1 MYGAQRKV
9 ISLCR
14 ELQGSMEGFFT
25 PGSVAVI
32 GASSDRGKVGGMVI
46 NNLLGSGFKG
56 EIYPINPKG
65 GEIQGLRAYESV
77 DKIGK
82 VPDLAV
88 ICIKAEYVL
97 GEIERL
103 GAAGVRRAI
112 IITAGFREES
122 DDGRIMEE
130 RIGAAVRKYG
140 MRVIGPN
147 CFGVMNTSEGL
158 NTTFSSLFPVRG
170 NIALTSQS
178 GAVGA
183 SMLDWSL
190 HSGIGIS
197 KFASLGNKMDVGEPE
212 LLDYLM
218 TDDETQVIGMY
229 AESISDGP
237 GFIRA
242 VTAMNDSKPLVIL
255 KSGRTGAGS
264 KAASS
269 HTGALAGADSVFNVL
284 FKKLNITR
292 VYDLDEMFDALSV
305 FSLCGRMERDGVVI
319 ITNAGGL
326 GVMAADACS
335 SYPHINMAE
344 LSSETIRAIE
354 EALPTVASAINPVDV
369 RGDAPADAA
378 VRVLEIVAKD
388 PSVGGA
394 VILSAPLDTADLDSM
409 AELISEANGRT
420 DIPIAVSFTGGVIS
434 ERASAVMRRNGVPTF
449 SDPDRA
455 VRALE
460 ILRAREM
467 EVTED
472 STPLVFPETDGRA
485 KARDVIDR
493 AREEGRISLS
503 EEEGKAI
510 LAAYGIPVPK
520 EDFAT
525 SAQEAV
531 RAAEAVGYPV
541 VMKIQSPDIHH
552 KTDVGGVIVG
562 IRDEEGVRNA
572 YESILAS
579 CCAGIPGARVDGVS
593 VEQMVSGQE
602 VILSMIRDDQFGP
615 IISFGLGGI
624 YVEIMGEI
632 SQAMLPMNEQDL
644 DRLIMSTK
652 AYRML
657 SGARGRPP
665 ADIDSLKDII
675 LRLIRIAEDNEEIYE
690 LEINPV
696 MVGERNEGS
705 WAVDALATL
714 RWK

>member
-1 MYGAQRKV
+1 
-9 ISLCR
+9 
-14 ELQGSMEGFFT
+14 MENFFT

-32 GASSDRGKVGGMVI
+32 GASSNKDKVGGMVVS
-46 NNLLGSGFKG
+46 NLLSSGFGG
-56 EIYPINPKG
+56 EIYPVNPKG
-65 GEIQGLRAYESV
+65 GLIQGLKAYESV
-77 DKIGK
+77 ERIGN

-88 ICIKAEYVL
+88 ICIKAEHVL
-97 GEIERL
+97 GEIEKL
-103 GAAGVRRAI
+103 GSVGVRRVI

-122 DDGRIMEE
+122 DEGRITEE
-130 RIGAAVRKYG
+130 RILAAVRKHG
-140 MRVIGPN
+140 IRAIGPN
-147 CFGVMNTSEGL
+147 CFGVMNTSAGL
-158 NTTFSSLFPVRG
+158 NTTFSSLFPVAG

-212 LLDYLM
+212 LLDYLR
-218 TDDETQVIGMY
+218 TDDETKVIGMY

-242 VTAMNDSKPLVIL
+242 VNAMEDSKPLVIL

-269 HTGALAGADSVFNVL
+269 HTGALAGADSVFDVL

-292 VYDLDEMFDALSV
+292 VYDMDEMFDALSV
-305 FSLCGRMERDGVVI
+305 FSLCGRMERDGVAI

-335 SYPHINMAE
+335 SHPHISMAE
-344 LSSETIRAIE
+344 LSSDTIKAVE
-354 EALPTVASAINPVDV
+354 QELPTVASAMNPIDV

-378 VRVLEIVAKD
+378 VRVLDIVSKD
-388 PSVGGA
+388 PAVGGV
-394 VILSAPLDTADLDSM
+394 VILSAPLDTADLDTM
-409 AELISEANGRT
+409 AEMISEAKGRT
-420 DIPIAVSFTGGVIS
+420 GVPITVSFTGGAVS
-434 ERASAVMRRNGVPTF
+434 EKASAVMRRNGVPTF

-460 ILRAREM
+460 ILRAREK
-467 EVTED
+467 EVTEE
-472 STPLVFPETDGRA
+472 STPLTFPKANGKA
-485 KARDVIDR
+485 KAQAVLMK
-493 AREEGRISLS
+493 AREEGRVSLS

-510 LAAYGIPVPK
+510 LSAYGIPVPK
-520 EDFAT
+520 EGFAT
-525 SAQEAV
+525 SAPEAV
-531 RAAEAVGYPV
+531 RAAEAIGYPV
-541 VMKIQSPDIHH
+541 VMKVQSPDIHH

-572 YESILAS
+572 YESIMAS
-579 CCAGIPGARVDGVS
+579 CCAGVPGARIDGVS
-593 VEQMVSGQE
+593 LEQMVSGQE

-624 YVEIMGEI
+624 YVEIIGEI
-632 SQAMLPMNEQDL
+632 SQAMLPMNQQDL

-675 LRLIRIAEDNEEIYE
+675 LRLIEIAEDNEEIYE

-696 MVGERNEGS
+696 MVGKKNEGS